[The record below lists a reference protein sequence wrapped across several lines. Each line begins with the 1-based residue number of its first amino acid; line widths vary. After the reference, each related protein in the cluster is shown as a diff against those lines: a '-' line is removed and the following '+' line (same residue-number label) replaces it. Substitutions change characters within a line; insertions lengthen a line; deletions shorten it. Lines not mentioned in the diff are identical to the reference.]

1 MSDRKHN
8 EYDDEDRGPLSE
20 LDFDSDEESET
31 AAVEPGLGI
40 RDESGQDATPLVASR
55 VGTLNIDTNLNLNT
69 GVSNVRRLSD
79 ATSKKVV
86 AWGDLP
92 KKKQLVVITLAR
104 LSEPLVQTSLQVR
117 GLGDYL
123 IGSLTA

>member
-1 MSDRKHN
+1 MNDREHDGFD
-8 EYDDEDRGPLSE
+8 EEDRGPLSD
-20 LDFDSDEESET
+20 LDFDSDEES
-31 AAVEPGLGI
+31 AVLEPGLGV

-55 VGTLNIDTNLNLNT
+55 AGTLNIDTST
-69 GVSNVRRLSD
+69 GISDFQNRSRRPSD
-79 ATSKKVV
+79 SSKKVV

-117 GLGDYL
+117 MPSNCL
-123 IGSLTA
+123 IRRPAA